1 MIIKVYD
8 TKEEA
13 SKEAASLIIKEL
25 LLTPKLTLGLSTGST
40 PLGIYN
46 NLIDSYKKG
55 LISFEQVTTFNLDE
69 YIGIDRKHYQSYYSF
84 MKNNFFDEIDIQEK
98 NINMPCNDPDKL
110 EEIAEDYNTLLR
122 NNIIDLQ
129 ILGIGSNGHIGFNEP
144 GTPLRNETFIVEL
157 DEQTR
162 QDNARF
168 FHSIDEVPTHAIT
181 MGIKNIMQ
189 VRKIVICAFGEGK
202 SDAVKEMING
212 QITRNLPASV
222 LQLHPDCIVILDKEA
237 ASKL

>member
-69 YIGIDRKHYQSYYSF
+69 YIGIDRKHDQSYYSF